1 VALPIETGAKADKQF
16 AVLENS
22 RRTRQL
28 MPGNLRSAAL
38 ALQENLQ
45 MGFCFRFSY
54 FSFV

>member
-1 VALPIETGAKADKQF
+1 VALPIETCAKADKQF